1 MPRRPGNRAPGAS
14 EARCCHGWY
23 VRRIARRAWTTER
36 RARGMQVVVKGF
48 DTCDI
53 LAMREAGCRGSA
65 ETLNMLRGLVIE
77 DAERIQ
83 ASG

>member
-1 MPRRPGNRAPGAS
+1 
-14 EARCCHGWY
+14 
-23 VRRIARRAWTTER
+23 
-36 RARGMQVVVKGF
+36 MQVVVKGF

-53 LAMREAGCRGSA
+53 LAMVEAKCRGSA

-77 DAERIQ
+77 DAKRIQ